1 MPKPFLSVT
10 YRSTSYPRPIEN
22 TDLLCHYLTNTV
34 SQLPKDAEVFCL
46 GDFKIDSLYFVLAAY
61 CIRKKNISKKVKT
74 FKLDLQIE
82 CCALL
87 KTNLFKNRFGS
98 DVVAVCLFNYSISQQ
113 YFLQNC
119 FPINFFSKI

>member
-61 CIRKKNISKKVKT
+61 SKKKHFQKKKNIWIGFANRMLYSPKQILAEFRQILAEFRRILAEFRRK
-74 FKLDLQIE
+74 FKL
-82 CCALL
+82 
-87 KTNLFKNRFGS
+87 NLDKF
-98 DVVAVCLFNYSISQQ
+98 
-113 YFLQNC
+113 
-119 FPINFFSKI
+119 